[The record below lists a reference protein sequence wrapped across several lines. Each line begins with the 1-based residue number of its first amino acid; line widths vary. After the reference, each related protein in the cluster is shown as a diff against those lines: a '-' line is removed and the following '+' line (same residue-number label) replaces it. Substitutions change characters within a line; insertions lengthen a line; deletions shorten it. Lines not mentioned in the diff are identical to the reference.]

1 MRRGFMK
8 LFWRHKIEESEVN
21 ANEAWKD
28 AADRRVRYLAQN
40 KRMFTSE
47 DVLTWLDRRGYKTKD
62 NRALGA
68 IMQRYAKSGW
78 IKACGWTTATRR
90 ERHNAP
96 VRMWLSQIKGFAK

>member
-1 MRRGFMK
+1 MK
-8 LFWRHKIEESEVN
+8 HLFWHIRPEIKSVEEN
-21 ANEAWKD
+21 AHEAWKA
-28 AADRRVRYLAQN
+28 AADRRVRFLAQN

-68 IMQRYAKSGW
+68 IMQRYSREGW
-78 IKACGWTTATRR
+78 IKPCGWVNATRR

-96 VRMWLSQIKGFAK
+96 VRTWLSLVKGQA